1 MLNEAYEALGRH
13 FMCAIM
19 PAQPRKPK
27 QKASVEG
34 TVGKIVT
41 AVIARLRD
49 REFATLAELN
59 EAVLECVGA
68 FNSAPFQKRDGS
80 RASVFGLVESE
91 FLSPLLAGPLE
102 VCEWVYGRAVNL
114 DFHAVFEK
122 NRYSVPCRH
131 VGSRADLRVT
141 AGTVDVYIG
150 GERVASRPRLPSY
163 AQYRYQT
170 DPSHS
175 GEPARMG
182 PGGRLPVRGP
192 VLERLPF
199 PSARIPRVSA
209 SVPGASFLSLCDE
222 GSA

>member
-1 MLNEAYEALGRH
+1 M
-13 FMCAIM
+13 
-19 PAQPRKPK
+19 
-27 QKASVEG
+27 
-34 TVGKIVT
+34 
-41 AVIARLRD
+41 
-49 REFATLAELN
+49 
-59 EAVLECVGA
+59 LECVGA

-199 PSARIPRVSA
+199 PSAGIPRASA
-209 SVPGASFLSLCDE
+209 SVPGARFLSLCDE